1 MPTATASFIPLLPAA
16 GLALGLLL
24 AVLLWMRPGGNRR
37 ANGWLAVAV
46 GAAALVAL
54 DRFTSWLLLVI
65 GPCVWLYTCR
75 LTRVDGPYGKRL
87 AVHFFPAAALLLALF
102 PFYLRGAPGRV
113 ETLPMIA
120 AVQMAFY
127 GWLSMLRLKR
137 HAAVAGPATFRAVRT
152 TIAVGLTFG
161 ALWFVAT
168 AFSLEAAAGTLAL
181 ALPLALYV
189 LGLIALLQP
198 ADD

>member
-1 MPTATASFIPLLPAA
+1 MLRLPATLAPWFPAA

-24 AVLLWMRPGGNRR
+24 AVLLWVRPGGNRR

-46 GAAALVAL
+46 GAAALVGL

-87 AVHFFPAAALLLALF
+87 AVHFFPAAALLLALL
-102 PFYLRGAPGRV
+102 PFYLRGSPGRV
-113 ETLPMIA
+113 ETLPMVA
-120 AVQMAFY
+120 AVQLAFY
-127 GWLSMLRLKR
+127 GWLSLLRLKR
-137 HAAVAGPATFRAVRT
+137 HASAAGPAVFRAVRIT
-152 TIAVGLTFG
+152 LAVGLTFG
-161 ALWFVAT
+161 ALWVLAT
-168 AFSLEAAAGTLAL
+168 AFALEAASSTLAL

-198 ADD
+198 AED